1 MSAKNV
7 DEGQKQIDHAS
18 GYKTYQYTNMTL
30 VCVWFVAILYAL
42 LDGKDF
48 FMVIVI
54 SFVWILHVGTDMY
67 EIHKK

>member
-7 DEGQKQIDHAS
+7 DEGQKQIVHES

-54 SFVWILHVGTDMY
+54 SFVRLDITCWNINVRNT
-67 EIHKK
+67 